1 MRRPDRRSMPLMPL
15 SWTKISK
22 NVGGVSSEKE
32 FSRLSEDGRR
42 SKAKEPLCTL
52 QAEVFE
58 AEHRKSTAKFTDE
71 SPMECE

>member
-1 MRRPDRRSMPLMPL
+1 MPP
-15 SWTKISK
+15 SWTRISR

-32 FSRLSEDGRR
+32 FSRSSEDGRR
-42 SKAKEPLCTL
+42 NKAKEHSCTL
-52 QAEVFE
+52 QVEVFG